1 MMNNI
6 ETSSLL
12 VRLYADY
19 QRLSGV
25 QDVDYAEA
33 IARAICALS
42 QEVSDEV

>member
-1 MMNNI
+1 MMNNV

-19 QRLSGV
+19 QHYYGV
-25 QDVDYAEA
+25 ENVDYAEA

-42 QEVSDEV
+42 QEASE